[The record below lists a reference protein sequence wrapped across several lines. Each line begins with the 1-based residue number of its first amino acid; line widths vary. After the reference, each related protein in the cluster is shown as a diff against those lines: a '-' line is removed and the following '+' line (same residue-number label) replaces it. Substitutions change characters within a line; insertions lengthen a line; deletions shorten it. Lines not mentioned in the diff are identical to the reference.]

1 MSLDPYANCNFTI
14 PDNNLCTLETCC
26 LAQSPFTYHVTYGG
40 NLFFAILFGVTILP
54 QLGLGIYYKTWG
66 FMVGMVIG
74 LILEVLGYV
83 ARVQLHDN
91 PFNGDAFLLYL

>member
-1 MSLDPYANCNFTI
+1 MDPYANCNLSI
-14 PDNNLCTLETCC
+14 PNYLCSLETCC
-26 LAQSPFTYHVTYGG
+26 LAQSPFTYRVSWGG
-40 NLFFAILFGVTILP
+40 NLFFTIFFGVFIIP

-66 FMVGMVIG
+66 FMTGMICG

-83 ARVQLHDN
+83 ARLLMHDN